1 MWQAIGWLYPALF
14 ERSELR
20 KERMNDSIDLNAFQ
34 LNAHAQGLNP
44 CAGDPIESFDLKN
57 PAQQLGVLGRDS
69 ELCACPAARWLIL
82 P

>member
-34 LNAHAQGLNP
+34 LNAHTQGLNP
-44 CAGDPIESFDLKN
+44 CAGDP
-57 PAQQLGVLGRDS
+57 
-69 ELCACPAARWLIL
+69 
-82 P
+82 